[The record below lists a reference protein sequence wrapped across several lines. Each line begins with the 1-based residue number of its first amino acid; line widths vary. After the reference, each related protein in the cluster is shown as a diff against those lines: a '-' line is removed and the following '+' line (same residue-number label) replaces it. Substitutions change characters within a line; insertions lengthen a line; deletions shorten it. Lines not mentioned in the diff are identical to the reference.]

1 MKPKITSTT
10 WIAAIAFAIAVC
22 LAGPAGAQPAANTS
36 TDCSVTNLMPEFW
49 PYWEAAR
56 DAEPDEQVRLFDE
69 MLRAPHTS
77 VYDGVLAGLPIGP
90 DELVPR
96 AIQRARPFE
105 ATIRELS
112 GKIEAELPRQL
123 ALFRQYFP
131 DFQCTTPVYFL
142 FSAGAFDGAV
152 RQVGGRTALLFG
164 LDVIARVH
172 GNMLSPLFVHE
183 LFHIHQRTV
192 VPNGPQKL
200 YWAVWQEG
208 LATYVSRQL
217 NPGVPE
223 SGICCLPDVP
233 SVTAAMPILVPD
245 LLSRLDSEQPED
257 YSRYLLGGTKD
268 IPARSGY
275 YFGYR
280 IAAQLAQDR
289 SLRDLALLQ
298 PEVVR
303 PLMEASLR
311 SRGCCQAGPLVDGQ

>member
-1 MKPKITSTT
+1 MKPKITSLT
-10 WIAAIAFAIAVC
+10 WIAAIAVAVC
-22 LAGPAGAQPAANTS
+22 LADSTSAQTVGNTN
-36 TDCSVTNLMPEFW
+36 TDCTVTNLMPKFW

-69 MLRAPHTS
+69 MLRAPNAM
-77 VYDGVLAGLPIGP
+77 VYDGVFTGLPMGP
-90 DELVPR
+90 GELVPR
-96 AIQRARPFE
+96 AMQRAQPFE
-105 ATIRELS
+105 ATMRELS
-112 GKIEAELPRQL
+112 GKIDGELPRQL
-123 ALFRQYFP
+123 GLFKQYFP

-152 RQVGGRTALLFG
+152 RQVDGRTALLFG

-183 LFHIHQRTV
+183 LFHIHQRAV
-192 VPNGPQKL
+192 VPDGPQKL

-208 LATYVSRQL
+208 LATYASRRL
-217 NPGVPE
+217 NPGIPE
-223 SGICCLPDVP
+223 SAICCLPDVP

-257 YSRYLLGGTKD
+257 YSRYLLGVGKD

-280 IAAQLAQDR
+280 IAEQLGKDR
-289 SLRDLALLQ
+289 SLHDLALLQ

-311 SRGCCQAGPLVDGQ
+311 AMQ